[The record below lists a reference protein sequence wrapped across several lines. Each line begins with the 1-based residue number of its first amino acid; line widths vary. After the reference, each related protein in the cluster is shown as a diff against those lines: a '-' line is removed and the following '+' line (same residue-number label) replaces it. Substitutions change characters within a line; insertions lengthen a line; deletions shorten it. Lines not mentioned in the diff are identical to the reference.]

1 MAVGTI
7 AFFKEKRCF
16 FWQTRNPAQLKNLG
30 PFTKRP
36 TAGSSMKKTGKEIFH
51 QDDIVSIN
59 EHIGRSTCWGELF
72 LATTHKG
79 KMIVR
84 VVRPTS
90 PTYSYWSYFR
100 QRVVECR
107 HPFGTGY
114 YFDSIYGDYSHE
126 IIRRGDFGET
136 LIGKWIKRYYPESN
150 PDDWYLIKHD
160 NGCHELVNPLAGD
173 NLKVIFSPTKKGR
186 RMALRD
192 PYSLGHRGDYY
203 SCGIFRPEIELYTDP
218 KLGMCMRIGR
228 YMADEDTLRKQQ
240 YYRPVIIMY
249 STSALSNRPFP
260 DLESSE
266 KYESAKERKRYRRN
280 QIIIDIIL
288 AATAPILL
296 VFLLLGIVV
305 CLIRLLWRKI
315 RPLWRKIRPLRRESC
330 VKRPIVA
337 DNIGDPLKDGCYEGT
352 GYPLLDTLF
361 DLYMTLFFA

>member
-1 MAVGTI
+1 MANPQPGPI
-7 AFFKEKRCF
+7 EK
-16 FWQTRNPAQLKNLG
+16 LG
-30 PFTKRP
+30 PIYK
-36 TAGSSMKKTGKEIFH
+36 TADGRFFDEGTGKEIFH
-51 QDDIVSIN
+51 RDDIVSID
-59 EHIGRSTCWGELF
+59 EHIGHSAHYGDLF

-100 QRVVECR
+100 QRVVEYR
-107 HPFGTGY
+107 HPFGMGY
-114 YFDSIYGDYSHE
+114 YFDSIYGGYSHE

-136 LIGKWIKRYYPESN
+136 LIGEWIKRYYPESN
-150 PDDWYLIKHD
+150 PDDWYLIKQD
-160 NGCHELVNPLAGD
+160 NGCYKLVNPFAGD
-173 NLKVIFSPTKKGR
+173 KLKVIFSPTKKGR

-203 SCGIFRPEIELYTDP
+203 SCDKFRPEIELYTDP

-240 YYRPVIIMY
+240 YHHPVIIMY

-266 KYESAKERKRYRRN
+266 EYESAKERKRYRRN
-280 QIIIDIIL
+280 QIITGIIL
-288 AATAPILL
+288 AATAPIHL
-296 VFLLLGIVV
+296 VFLLLGIMVY
-305 CLIRLLWRKI
+305 LIRL
-315 RPLWRKIRPLRRESC
+315 LWRKIRPLRRESC

-337 DNIGDPLKDGCYEGT
+337 DNIGDPLKDVCYEGT
-352 GYPLLDTLF
+352 GYPLLDRLF